1 MTSWYFPKE
10 VWKIIKR
17 YEHDLLYPT
26 KYIKKLVKEFKY
38 HIHSP
43 YWLGL
48 HQYKSFEHQYRFLK
62 ESILTKDLWNIYSDE
77 MICFKINNEMKKCN
91 KIYY

>member
-1 MTSWYFPKE
+1 MPTWYFPKE

-17 YEHDLLYPT
+17 YEHELLYTT
-26 KYIKKLVKEFKY
+26 KYIKKIIKDFKY
-38 HIHSP
+38 HIHTP
-43 YWLGL
+43 YWIGL

-62 ESILTKDLWNIYSDE
+62 ESKLTKDLWNIYSDE

>member
-1 MTSWYFPKE
+1 MITWYFPKE

-62 ESILTKDLWNIYSDE
+62 ESKLTKDLWNIYTNE
-77 MICFKINNEMKKCN
+77 IICLKINNETKVCN

>member
-1 MTSWYFPKE
+1 MTTWYFPKE
-10 VWKIIKR
+10 VWEIIKR

-26 KYIKKLVKEFKY
+26 KYIKKIVKEFKY

-62 ESILTKDLWNIYSDE
+62 ESKLTKDLWKIYTDKLL
-77 MICFKINNEMKKCN
+77 CFKINNEIKKCN